1 MSDRTV
7 QGVLGIL
14 DPRYKLRP
22 MLRVSC
28 AGGAEKMADFLVGSF
43 HLAVGLEL
51 IARGEAGYH
60 LRYLHCK
67 PKYRNMRLNMSSAV
81 SKAEVNLGSGVRLR
95 DLENQ
100 SIIPGFWFS
109 LERQVI

>member
-7 QGVLGIL
+7 QGVLGVL

-43 HLAVGLEL
+43 HLAVGL
-51 IARGEAGYH
+51 
-60 LRYLHCK
+60 
-67 PKYRNMRLNMSSAV
+67 
-81 SKAEVNLGSGVRLR
+81 
-95 DLENQ
+95 
-100 SIIPGFWFS
+100 
-109 LERQVI
+109 QVVA